1 MVLDYEEKSRYN
13 MCEKRNKGRNVMKQR
28 KIVFTAAFIIIFC
41 CSASAAFSVFSKPL
55 QTATG
60 GTASQVALT
69 LTIYQTFM
77 ALFGILSGKIIDKS
91 GPKKLMFV
99 GGMVFGLGWALTA
112 FASSIPMLYIT
123 TGLIAGAGNG
133 LLYNPSLNL
142 ALKWF
147 PEKRGTMSG
156 LLLASASIGPLV
168 LSKVGAILCEAMG
181 TKGFIYIGLAY
192 AILVGIAANFVA
204 SPEDGWL
211 PDGYTP
217 AKLANQSSA
226 KDYTPSEMV
235 KTFKFWVMLLLFA
248 LSCTAGIMMIGSLS
262 TIVQTQLGLDPI
274 TASNFVAINCIAN
287 LCGRLIIGKFCDK
300 VGEAKTLVGILL
312 VTAASLFGLKLA
324 GDSLVIFT
332 LCLILLG
339 GAFGGVLVVYPPLT
353 AKNFGMKNQGMN
365 YGIMF
370 FAYAIGSLLGP
381 QIAARFV
388 DSSAQ
393 MMAYGPVYMVA
404 IGVALVGIL
413 LNLLLIKMMD

>member
-1 MVLDYEEKSRYN
+1 MQK
-13 MCEKRNKGRNVMKQR
+13 R

-55 QTATG
+55 QVATG
-60 GTASQVALT
+60 GDAAQVALT

-77 ALFGILSGKIIDKS
+77 ALFGILSGKIVDKS

-99 GGMVFGLGWALTA
+99 GGIVFGLGWALTA
-112 FASSIPMLYIT
+112 FVSSIPMLYLT

-147 PEKRGTMSG
+147 PEKKGTMSG
-156 LLLASASIGPLV
+156 LLLASASVGPLA
-168 LSKVGAILCEAMG
+168 LSKAGAVLCEAMG
-181 TKGFIYIGLAY
+181 TQGFIYIGIAY
-192 AILVGIAANFVA
+192 AVLVCISSMFVA
-204 SPEDGWL
+204 SPKEGWI

-217 AKLANQSSA
+217 AQVAANNSV
-226 KDYTPSEMV
+226 KDVTPGEMI
-235 KTFKFWVMLLLFA
+235 KTGKFWIMLVLFA

-262 TIVQTQLGLDPI
+262 TIVQTQLAVDPI
-274 TASNFVAINCIAN
+274 TASNFVAVNCIAN

-300 VGEAKTLVGILL
+300 VGEAKTLVGILIATGL
-312 VTAASLFGLKLA
+312 SLFGLKLA
-324 GDSLVIFT
+324 SSSIVFFTICLVI
-332 LCLILLG
+332 LG

-388 DSSAQ
+388 NSDAGI
-393 MMAYGPVYMVA
+393 MAYGNVYMVA
-404 IGVALVGIL
+404 IGVAIVGLIL
-413 LNLLLIKMMD
+413 NFFLMNQMKGE

>member
-1 MVLDYEEKSRYN
+1 
-13 MCEKRNKGRNVMKQR
+13 MKQR

-41 CSASAAFSVFSKPL
+41 CSASAAFSVFSQPL
-55 QTATG
+55 QLATG
-60 GTASQVALT
+60 GSASEVALT

-77 ALFGILSGKIIDKS
+77 AIFGILSGKIIDKS

-99 GGMVFGLGWALTA
+99 GGLVFGLGWGLTA

-147 PEKRGTMSG
+147 PEKKGTMSG
-156 LLLASASIGPLV
+156 LLLASASVGPLA
-168 LSKVGAILCEAMG
+168 LSKIGAILCENMG
-181 TKGFIYIGLAY
+181 NTGFVYIGVAY
-192 AILVGIAANFVA
+192 AFLVCAASMFVA
-204 SPEDGWL
+204 SPSADFI
-211 PDGYTP
+211 PDGYSPAQQTANNAVKDVTP
-217 AKLANQSSA
+217 G
-226 KDYTPSEMV
+226 EML
-235 KTFKFWVMLLLFA
+235 KTGKFWVMLILFA

-262 TIVQTQLGLDPI
+262 TIAQTQLGIDPI
-274 TASNFVAINCIAN
+274 AASNFVAINCIAN

-300 VGEAKTLVGILL
+300 VGEANTLIGILI
-312 VTAASLFGLKLA
+312 VTALALFGLKVA
-324 GDSLVIFT
+324 GDSYMFFTACLV
-332 LCLILLG
+332 LLG

-370 FAYAIGSLLGP
+370 FAYAIGSLFGP

-388 DSSAQ
+388 DANAG
-393 MMAYGPVYMVA
+393 MMAYGNVYMVA
-404 IGVALVGIL
+404 IGVAIVALV
-413 LNLLLIKMMD
+413 LNFGLIKIMKGNK

>member
-1 MVLDYEEKSRYN
+1 MQK
-13 MCEKRNKGRNVMKQR
+13 R

-55 QTATG
+55 QVATG
-60 GTASQVALT
+60 GDAAQVALT

-77 ALFGILSGKIIDKS
+77 ALFGILSGKIVDKS

-99 GGMVFGLGWALTA
+99 GGIVFGLGWALTA
-112 FASSIPMLYIT
+112 FASSIPMLYLT

-147 PEKRGTMSG
+147 PEKKGTMSG
-156 LLLASASIGPLV
+156 LLLASASVGPLA

-181 TKGFIYIGLAY
+181 TQGFIYIGIAY
-192 AILVGIAANFVA
+192 AVLVCISSMFVA
-204 SPEDGWL
+204 SPKEGWI

-217 AKLANQSSA
+217 AQVAANNLV
-226 KDYTPSEMV
+226 KDVTPGEMV
-235 KTFKFWVMLLLFA
+235 KTGKFWIMLVLFA

-262 TIVQTQLGLDPI
+262 TIVQTQLAVDPI
-274 TASNFVAINCIAN
+274 TASNFVAVNCIAN

-300 VGEAKTLVGILL
+300 VGEAKTLVGILIATGL
-312 VTAASLFGLKLA
+312 SLFGLKLA
-324 GDSLVIFT
+324 GSSIIFFTICLVI
-332 LCLILLG
+332 LG

-388 DSSAQ
+388 DSNAGIMS
-393 MMAYGPVYMVA
+393 YGNVYMVA
-404 IGVALVGIL
+404 IGVAIVGLIL
-413 LNLLLIKMMD
+413 NFILMNQMKGE